1 MATIRMQ
8 RREFFSFLAGSAVL
22 APSLRALAGQIAL
35 SPDERHFITA
45 IDQALQV
52 TDFEEAARRIV
63 PPAHWGYLSSGSDDN
78 LTLQANLDGFRRWGL
93 RPRVLAD
100 VSVTDTSTEILGEKW
115 ETPLFLCPVS
125 SQRAFHLEGVQA
137 SAAAA
142 RQMRHRMILSN
153 FSSSPIDDVSA
164 TLGAPP
170 WQQLYMPQNWEDTER
185 LVKRIEDAGVP
196 VLVWTVDTIAG
207 RNSPSTRRSFL
218 SDTRNC
224 TSCHTNGAGTFIPGS
239 RPLYEELGISSRS
252 GPPDRTWA
260 AFERLVGITSMK
272 VVLKGIETA
281 EDALLALEH
290 GAAGII
296 VSNHG
301 GRATETQRAAIDC
314 LEEVVG
320 AVGDK
325 IPVFLDGGVR
335 RGSDIYKAIALGAK
349 GVGIG
354 RPYIWGLA
362 AFGQPGVEK
371 VLEILRAEFLL
382 TMRQMGTPKIS
393 EISKNRITRLLT

>member
-1 MATIRMQ
+1 
-8 RREFFSFLAGSAVL
+8 
-22 APSLRALAGQIAL
+22 
-35 SPDERHFITA
+35 
-45 IDQALQV
+45 
-52 TDFEEAARRIV
+52 
-63 PPAHWGYLSSGSDDN
+63 
-78 LTLQANLDGFRRWGL
+78 
-93 RPRVLAD
+93 
-100 VSVTDTSTEILGEKW
+100 
-115 ETPLFLCPVS
+115 
-125 SQRAFHLEGVQA
+125 
-137 SAAAA
+137 
-142 RQMRHRMILSN
+142 MILSN
-153 FSSSPIDDVSA
+153 FSSAPLDDVSS

-170 WQQLYMPQNWEDTER
+170 WQQLYMPQSWEDTER
-185 LVKRIEDAGVP
+185 LVRRIEDAGVP

-224 TSCHTNGAGTFIPGS
+224 TSCHTNGAGTVIPGS

-252 GPPDRTWA
+252 GALDRTWA
-260 AFERLVGITSMK
+260 TLERLAGITSMK
-272 VVLKGIETA
+272 VVVKGIETA
-281 EDALLALEH
+281 EDALLAVEH
-290 GAAGII
+290 GADGII

-320 AVGDK
+320 AVGGMV
-325 IPVFLDGGVR
+325 PVFLDGGIR

-371 VLEILRAEFLL
+371 VLQILRTEFLL
-382 TMRQMGTPKIS
+382 TMRQMGTPTIN
-393 EISKNRITRLLT
+393 EISRNRLARLSA